1 MTNSQS
7 KHIWQKTLSNQTYD
21 TKSWQFS
28 WTKANKAPRTLIKP
42 TTKNIGGNQP
52 FERFPLQLNSADG
65 GDAAESKEHLQAG
78 HLVVRDTLGRRYSY
92 KLQILL
98 KGDFFAIG
106 NSQGRKYFLVR
117 DTVEEINNQ
126 LGRKYFEQAEFL
138 WKTIS
143 QFYLKIGIKFV
154 AQDDEELYQVKQKC
168 MFH

>member
-1 MTNSQS
+1 M
-7 KHIWQKTLSNQTYD
+7 
-21 TKSWQFS
+21 
-28 WTKANKAPRTLIKP
+28 
-42 TTKNIGGNQP
+42 
-52 FERFPLQLNSADG
+52 
-65 GDAAESKEHLQAG
+65 
-78 HLVVRDTLGRRYSY
+78 
-92 KLQILL
+92 QILL

-143 QFYLKIGIKFV
+143 QFYLKIGTKFV